1 MTRFLRKLEGSS
13 TVFFFHPPGFFFFA
27 EVTDRAEDK
36 GEDMSLVNH
45 SFGDGPQVQ
54 HSDLL
59 LMWAQPPHK
68 FMKILPKFVTGRAA
82 PEDERRS
89 VFRVTAARGYVPLQD
104 IPRYGD
110 GRYFDRPHLPR
121 TGREG

>member
-1 MTRFLRKLEGSS
+1 MRF
-13 TVFFFHPPGFFFFA
+13 
-27 EVTDRAEDK
+27 
-36 GEDMSLVNH
+36 VNH

-104 IPRYGD
+104 IPCYGD
-110 GRYFDRPHLPR
+110 GRYLTDRTSR
-121 TGREG
+121 GRDGKVNCSRGQLG